1 MIKLYKLFPCRD
13 YLEQWV
19 KDEQFDQLNRFGL
32 FANLRYHY
40 TQHHE
45 IAESEDL
52 RRILNFSKMATSAFW
67 NIWISMQLRLVSYSF
82 ILLVVRSKVN
92 GLTLAR
98 TSPKFKNLVGK
109 NMFWP
114 YFISVK

>member
-1 MIKLYKLFPCRD
+1 MIKLYELFPCRN

-19 KDEQFDQLNRFGL
+19 KDEQFDRLNRFGL

-67 NIWISMQLRLVSYSF
+67 NIWISHNLLQSLNPTGKYREVPLLAMIVS
-82 ILLVVRSKVN
+82 N
-92 GLTLAR
+92 
-98 TSPKFKNLVGK
+98 P
-109 NMFWP
+109 
-114 YFISVK
+114 